1 MRVRALITN
10 FAVLSISA
18 TLATGQ
24 TNVPKKRTI
33 WIPPPMGSHLGGGFV
48 DTGETDNQS
57 TTRLGTSEENT
68 KLGAAVASFDAKAAT
83 TVEGWSLIAAAVSWQ
98 TKVPVD
104 VLKKQR
110 AGTGLTYGHL
120 LVANSLATGS
130 GKSFDQILVLR
141 AKSQNWSQLAKKLH
155 IGLDSIVAR
164 VKAADESL
172 KFAEARRKI
181 RREQNFKET
190 DFQQKRNP
198 GL

>member
-24 TNVPKKRTI
+24 TNVPKKKTI

-48 DTGETDNQS
+48 DTGETDNKS

-141 AKSQNWSQLAKKLH
+141 TKSQNWSQLAKKLH